1 MRRLVSA
8 PGPLNA
14 PQPVRVQADGSGR
27 PTAVDGVR
35 VERVNRDWLNGFGW
49 WWEKPLRRR
58 YYEVLT
64 VTGDRVVVF
73 RDTRAD
79 RWFSQNA

>member
-14 PQPVRVQADGSGR
+14 PQPVRVQADARGR
-27 PTAVDGVR
+27 PIAVDGVQ

-49 WWEKPLRRR
+49 WRKRPLRRR

-64 VTGDRVVVF
+64 VTGEWVVVF
-73 RDTRAD
+73 RDTLAD

>member
-14 PQPVRVQADGSGR
+14 PQPVQVQVDGRGR
-27 PTAVDGVR
+27 PTAVAGVR
-35 VERVNRDWLNGFGW
+35 IELVNRGWLNGFGW
-49 WWEKPLRRR
+49 WRDKPLRRR

-64 VTGDRVVVF
+64 VTGERVVVF
-73 RDTRAD
+73 RDTLAD
-79 RWFSQNA
+79 RWFSQNT